1 MVTVSEQPNAALK
14 KLHHWLKKQWPIKQT
29 IPEHQQKQLTQICQ
43 QIYQQH
49 QHHDFNDPEEN
60 RLYSQSGFE
69 EDQFHSGFLCLG
81 KNSATPL
88 HDHVESFALS
98 LLLSGAVN
106 ISIYQ
111 RVENSQDNLS
121 RLVFKETLQL
131 QPGNFTS
138 LPADNTLIHKLST
151 TSQTA
156 YLLDIHYPQFS
167 SDQRHWYL
175 PVASSDDKQLSCQRI
190 SEGKFSTHT
199 M

>member
-1 MVTVSEQPNAALK
+1 MTVSEQQSTALK
-14 KLHHWLKKQWPIKQT
+14 ELHHWLKKQWPIKQP
-29 IPEHQQKQLTQICQ
+29 IPEQQQEQLTQICQ
-43 QIYQQH
+43 QIYQQY
-49 QHHDFNDPEEN
+49 QHHDLYEPDES

-88 HDHVESFALS
+88 HDHAESFALS
-98 LLLSGAVN
+98 LLLSGAVD

-111 RVENSQDNLS
+111 RVENSLDNLS
-121 RLVFKETLQL
+121 RLVFKESRQL

-138 LPADNTLIHKLST
+138 LPADKTLIHKLST

-156 YLLDIHYPQFS
+156 CLLDIHYPQFF

-175 PVASSDDKQLSCQRI
+175 PVTSSDDKQLSCQRI
-190 SEGKFSTHT
+190 SEDKFSTQT
-199 M
+199 V